1 MHKKDKEFIIRKA
14 ASLSIYGALQLFNQ
28 DVSDTITWQQI
39 CDINK
44 RPARGRTLKWFTS
57 LTSLIQN
64 APSLKNYCMMDIAP
78 LNSLETDGKHLTNIQ
93 AFKMSKKPPS
103 TDNKKKEFVY
113 MQQDYML
120 AFG

>member
-28 DVSDTITWQQI
+28 DVLDIVTWQQI

-57 LTSLIQN
+57 LTGG
-64 APSLKNYCMMDIAP
+64 IAF
-78 LNSLETDGKHLTNIQ
+78 LNSLEIDGKHLTNIQ
-93 AFKMSKKPPS
+93 AFKMSKKPPF
-103 TDNKKKEFVY
+103 TDNRKKEFVY

-120 AFG
+120 AFGQVKNKY